1 MKWIKEIARYSKVK
15 NTFVL
20 YGNIYDIYGYES
32 EGRVLPLGMDK
43 FLSRYLREK
52 EGYKKIVKFDP
63 LFGFEGIDFDY
74 KKQDIILE
82 NAYNTIKELF
92 KEEGV
97 CIVLNFASRLQDI
110 ANNDFITF
118 LYKLFRDSM
127 NATPKMVNNEP
138 KYNLLI
144 FLIEKENDLPS
155 WFYMNNLSLRTIAVA
170 KPNDIQR
177 EHIASHILNT
187 FFNDYKEL
195 DKQKQKEILDFFV
208 SQTSGMY
215 AKEIISIAT
224 LGLRENLK
232 STQISEAIRRYK
244 IGILENPWANI
255 NKGKIKK
262 ADDIIKKRVIGQ
274 DEAVKKAVKIIKR
287 AFYNLSGAQFSRYSN
302 KPKGVLFLAGA
313 TGVGKTEL
321 AKSITELIFGSE
333 SNYIRFDMS
342 EFSKEHSDQRLIGA
356 PPGYVGYDV
365 GGELVNK
372 VKENPFSV
380 ILFDE
385 IEKAHPKILDIF
397 LQILDDGRLTSGS
410 GETIYFSESIII
422 FTSNLGIYK
431 EENGKRILNVSIED
445 DYENI
450 KNKIY
455 NEIENFFTIKINRP
469 EILNRIGKN
478 IVVFDFIRKENAY
491 KIFEKMLNN
500 VLYKLE
506 DEHKI
511 ELIIEDNV
519 KDVLKE
525 ESVKDLTMGG
535 RGIGNQLEDI
545 FINPL
550 AELLFDLD
558 IKEKDKVIINEII
571 KDGTNWKLSGYKLV

>member
-15 NTFVL
+15 SNFVL

-32 EGRVLPLGMDK
+32 EGRVLPLNMDK

-52 EGYKKIVKFDP
+52 EGYKKVIKYDP
-63 LFGFEGIDFDY
+63 LVGFEGIDFDY
-74 KKQDIILE
+74 SNRAILLE
-82 NAYNTIKELF
+82 DAYKTITELF
-92 KEEGV
+92 EEEGV
-97 CIVLNFASRLQDI
+97 CVVLNFSSRLQDI
-110 ANNDFITF
+110 ASNDFISF
-118 LYKLFRDSM
+118 MYKIFKDSL
-127 NATPKMVNNEP
+127 NTTPKMVDNEP

-155 WFYMNNLSLRTIAVA
+155 WFFMNNLSLKSIAVA
-170 KPNDIQR
+170 KPNDYQR
-177 EHIASHILNT
+177 EHIASYILNI
-187 FFNDYKEL
+187 FSDYKEL
-195 DKQKQKEILDFFV
+195 NQDKQKEILDFFV
-208 SQTSGMY
+208 SQTAGMY

-224 LGLRENLK
+224 LGLREKLK
-232 STQISEAIRRYK
+232 STQIAEAIRRYK
-244 IGILENPWANI
+244 VGVLENPWANI
-255 NKGKIKK
+255 NKEKIKQ
-262 ADDIIKKRVIGQ
+262 ANEIIQKRVIGQ
-274 DEAVKKAVKIIKR
+274 DEAVDKAVKIIKR
-287 AFYNLSGAQFSRYSN
+287 AFFNLSGAQFSRYSN

-321 AKSITELIFGSE
+321 AKSLTELIFGSE

-342 EFSKEHSDQRLIGA
+342 EFSKEHSDQRLLGA

-372 VKENPFSV
+372 VKEKPFSV

-410 GETIYFSESIII
+410 GETIYFSESIIV
-422 FTSNLGIYK
+422 FTTNLGVYK
-431 EENGKRILNVSIED
+431 EKDGRRVLNVSPND
-445 DYENI
+445 DFQEI
-450 KNKIY
+450 KTKIV
-455 NEIENFFTIKINRP
+455 NEIGNFFTIKLNRP

-478 IVVFDFIRKENAY
+478 IVVFDFIRKENGY
-491 KIFEKMLNN
+491 KIFEKMLQNI
-500 VLYKLE
+500 LYKLE

-511 ELIIEDNV
+511 ELVIEDNI
-519 KDVLKE
+519 KENLKE
-525 ESVKDLTMGG
+525 EVVKDLAMGG

-550 AELLFDLD
+550 AELLFELD
-558 IKEKDKVIINEII
+558 IKPKDKVIINDITKEN
-571 KDGTNWKLSGYKLV
+571 GNWILNGYKLV

>member
-15 NTFVL
+15 SSFVL
-20 YGNIYDIYGYES
+20 YGNIYDIFGYEES
-32 EGRVLPLGMDK
+32 GKIIPLNIDN
-43 FLSRYLREK
+43 FLGRYLKEK
-52 EGYKKIVKFDP
+52 EGYKKIVKFEP
-63 LFGFEGIDFDY
+63 LFGFSGVGFDFE
-74 KKQDIILE
+74 KKAVLLE
-82 NAYNTIKELF
+82 DAYNEIKELF
-92 KEEGV
+92 KEDGV
-97 CIVLNFASRLQDI
+97 CVILDFASRLQDI
-110 ANNDFITF
+110 ANNDFYSF
-118 LYKLFRDSM
+118 LYKLFRDSF
-127 NATPKMVNNEP
+127 NTTAKMVGGEP

-155 WFYMNNLSLRTIAVA
+155 WFYMNNLSLKTIAVA
-170 KPNDIQR
+170 KPNDNQR
-177 EHIASHILNT
+177 EHIASHILNI
-187 FFNDYKEL
+187 FSDYKKL
-195 DKQKQKEILDFFV
+195 NKAKQREILDFFV
-208 SQTSGMY
+208 SQTAGMY

-224 LGLRENLK
+224 LGLREGLK
-232 STQISEAIRRYK
+232 STQIAEAVRRYK
-244 IGILENPWANI
+244 VGVLENPWANI
-255 NKGKIKK
+255 NKEKIKK
-262 ADDIIKKRVIGQ
+262 AKEIIEKRVIGQ
-274 DEAVKKAVKIIKR
+274 DEAVTKAVSIIKR
-287 AFYNLSGAQFSRYSN
+287 AFFNLSGAQFSRYSN

-342 EFSKEHSDQRLIGA
+342 EFSKEHSDQRLLGA

-410 GETIYFSESIII
+410 GETIYFSECIII
-422 FTSNLGIYK
+422 FTTNLGIYK
-431 EENGKRILNVSIED
+431 EESNQRVLNVSFED
-445 DYENI
+445 DFIII
-450 KNKIY
+450 KEKVMS
-455 NEIENFFTIKINRP
+455 EIERFFTIKINRP

-478 IVVFDFIRKENAY
+478 IVVFDFIRKEFAY

-500 VLYKLE
+500 ILLKLQ

-511 ELIIEDNV
+511 ELVIQDRAKAI
-519 KDVLKE
+519 LQE
-525 ESVKDLTMGG
+525 ETTKDLSMGG
-535 RGIGNQLEDI
+535 RGIGNQLEEI

-550 AELLFDLD
+550 AEFLFEIEPKPNEKVVIED
-558 IKEKDKVIINEII
+558 IQKDEGI
-571 KDGTNWKLSGYKLV
+571 WKISGYKLD

>member
-15 NTFVL
+15 NSFVL

-32 EGRVLPLGMDK
+32 EGKVLPLGMDK

-52 EGYKKIVKFDP
+52 EGYKKIVKYDP

-74 KKQDIILE
+74 NNRAVLLDDVYK
-82 NAYNTIKELF
+82 TIQELF
-92 KEEGV
+92 KEDGV
-97 CIVLNFASRLQDI
+97 CVILNFASRFQDI
-110 ANNDFITF
+110 ANNDFVSF
-118 LYKLFRDSM
+118 MYKLFKDSF
-127 NATPKMVNNEP
+127 NSTPKMVENEP

-155 WFYMNNLSLRTIAVA
+155 WFFMNNLSLKSIAVA

-177 EHIASHILNT
+177 EYIASHILNI
-187 FFNDYKEL
+187 FSDYKEL
-195 DKQKQKEILDFFV
+195 DKEKQKEILDFFV
-208 SQTSGMY
+208 SQTAGMY
-215 AKEIISIAT
+215 AKEILSIAT
-224 LGLRENLK
+224 LGLREKLK
-232 STQISEAIRRYK
+232 STQIAEAIRRYK
-244 IGILENPWANI
+244 VGVLENPWANI
-255 NKGKIKK
+255 NKEKIKK
-262 ADDIIKKRVIGQ
+262 ANEIIQKRVIGQ
-274 DEAVKKAVKIIKR
+274 DESIDKAVKIIKR
-287 AFYNLSGAQFSRYSN
+287 AFFNLSGAQFSRYSN

-410 GETIYFSESIII
+410 GETIYFSESIIV
-422 FTSNLGIYK
+422 FTTNLGVYK
-431 EENGKRILNVSIED
+431 DENGKRVLNVTTKD
-445 DYENI
+445 DYEKI
-450 KNKIY
+450 KEKIVD
-455 NEIENFFTIKINRP
+455 EIENFFTLKINRP

-478 IVVFDFIRKENAY
+478 IVVFDFIRGENAY
-491 KIFEKMLNN
+491 KIFEKMLQNI
-500 VLYKLE
+500 LYKLE

-511 ELIIEDNV
+511 ELIIEENV
-519 KDVLKE
+519 KDILKE
-525 ESVKDLTMGG
+525 EATKDLTMGG

-550 AELLFDLD
+550 AEFLFELD
-558 IKEKDKVIINEII
+558 VKEKDKVVINEIT
-571 KDGTNWKLSGYKLV
+571 KDKNSWKLNGCKLA

>member
-15 NTFVL
+15 NSFVL

-32 EGRVLPLGMDK
+32 EGKVLPLGMDK

-52 EGYKKIVKFDP
+52 EGYKKVVKYDP

-74 KKQDIILE
+74 KNSTILLDDV
-82 NAYNTIKELF
+82 YKTIQELF
-92 KEEGV
+92 KEDGV
-97 CIVLNFASRLQDI
+97 CVILNFSSRLQDI
-110 ANNDFITF
+110 ANNDFVSF
-118 LYKLFRDSM
+118 MYKLFKYSL
-127 NATPKMVNNEP
+127 NSSPKMVENEP

-155 WFYMNNLSLRTIAVA
+155 WFYMNNLSLKSIAVA
-170 KPNDIQR
+170 KPSDIQR
-177 EHIASHILNT
+177 EHIASYILNI
-187 FFNDYKEL
+187 FSDYKEL
-195 DKQKQKEILDFFV
+195 NREKQKEILDFLV
-208 SQTSGMY
+208 SQTAGMY

-224 LGLRENLK
+224 LGLREKLK
-232 STQISEAIRRYK
+232 STQIAEAIRRYK
-244 IGILENPWANI
+244 VGVLENPWANI
-255 NKGKIKK
+255 NKEKIKK
-262 ADDIIKKRVIGQ
+262 ANEIIQKRVIGQ
-274 DEAVKKAVKIIKR
+274 DEAIDKAIKIIKR
-287 AFYNLSGAQFSRYSN
+287 AFFNLSGAQFSRYSN

-321 AKSITELIFGSE
+321 AKSVTELIFGSE

-410 GETIYFSESIII
+410 GETIYFSESIIV
-422 FTSNLGIYK
+422 FTTNLGVYK
-431 EENGKRILNVSIED
+431 DENGKRVLNVTTKD
-445 DYENI
+445 DYEKI
-450 KNKIY
+450 KEKIV
-455 NEIENFFTIKINRP
+455 NEIENFFTLRINRP

-478 IVVFDFIRKENAY
+478 IVVFDFIRRENAY
-491 KIFEKMLNN
+491 KIFKKMLQNI
-500 VLYKLE
+500 LYKLE

-511 ELIIEDNV
+511 ELIIEENV
-519 KDVLKE
+519 KDLLKE
-525 ESVKDLTMGG
+525 ESTKDLTMGG

-550 AELLFDLD
+550 AELLFELD
-558 IKEKDKVIINEII
+558 VKEKNKVVINELT
-571 KDGTNWKLSGYKLV
+571 KDENSWKLNGYKLT

>member
-15 NTFVL
+15 NSFVL
-20 YGNIYDIYGYES
+20 YGNIYDIFGYES

-43 FLSRYLREK
+43 YLSRYLREK
-52 EGYKKIVKFDP
+52 ENYKKVIKFDP

-74 KKQDIILE
+74 KKNDIILE
-82 NAYNTIKELF
+82 QAYETIIELF

-97 CIVLNFASRLQDI
+97 CVVLNFASRLQEI

-118 LYKLFRDSM
+118 MYKLFRYSFS
-127 NATPKMVNNEP
+127 ATPKMVENEP
-138 KYNLLI
+138 KHNLLI

-155 WFYMNNLSLRTIAVA
+155 WFYMNNLSLKSIAVA
-170 KPNDIQR
+170 KPNDFQR
-177 EHIASHILNT
+177 KHIASYILNI
-187 FFNDYKEL
+187 FDDYKSL
-195 DKQKQKEILDFFV
+195 DDKKQKEILDFFV
-208 SQTSGMY
+208 SQTAGMY

-224 LGLRENLK
+224 LGLREKLN

-244 IGILENPWANI
+244 VGVLENPWATI
-255 NKGKIKK
+255 DKDKIRK
-262 ADDIIKKRVIGQ
+262 AKEIIQKRVIGQ
-274 DEAVKKAVKIIKR
+274 DESVEKAVKIIKR
-287 AFYNLSGAQFSRYSN
+287 AFFNLSGAQFSRYSN

-342 EFSKEHSDQRLIGA
+342 EFSKEHSDQRLLGA
-356 PPGYVGYDV
+356 PPGYVVYDV

-372 VKENPFSV
+372 VKENPFNV

-385 IEKAHPKILDIF
+385 IEKANPKILDIF

-410 GETIYFSESIII
+410 GETIYFSESIIV
-422 FTSNLGIYK
+422 FTTNLGVYK
-431 EENGKRILNVSIED
+431 EKDNKKVLNVSIED
-445 DYENI
+445 KYENI
-450 KNKIY
+450 KEKIVD
-455 NEIENFFTIKINRP
+455 EIENFFAVKINRP

-478 IVVFDFIRKENAY
+478 IVVFDFIRKKNAY
-491 KIFEKMLNN
+491 KIFDKMLQNII
-500 VLYKLE
+500 YKLE

-511 ELIIEDNV
+511 EFIIEDDV
-519 KDVLKE
+519 KDVLRE
-525 ESVKDLTMGG
+525 ESVKDLSMGG
-535 RGIGNQLEDI
+535 RGIGNQLEDN

-550 AELLFDLD
+550 AEFLFELD
-558 IKEKDKVIINEII
+558 IKEKDRVVVNEIT
-571 KDGTNWKLSGYKLV
+571 KDGDSWKLNGYK

>member
-1 MKWIKEIARYSKVK
+1 MKWIKEISRYSKVK

-32 EGRVLPLGMDK
+32 EGKVLPLGMDK

-52 EGYKKIVKFDP
+52 EGYKKVIKYEP
-63 LFGFEGIDFDY
+63 LFGFVGIDFDY
-74 KKQDIILE
+74 DKRAIVLE
-82 NAYNTIKELF
+82 DAYKTITELF
-92 KEEGV
+92 NEDGV
-97 CIVLNFASRLQDI
+97 CVVLNFASRLQDI
-110 ANNDFITF
+110 ANNDFISF
-118 LYKLFRDSM
+118 MYKIFKYSL
-127 NATPKMVNNEP
+127 NATPKMTGNEP
-138 KYNLLI
+138 KHNLLI

-155 WFYMNNLSLRTIAVA
+155 WFFMNNLSLKSIAVA

-177 EHIASHILNT
+177 EQIASHILNIFT
-187 FFNDYKEL
+187 DYKTL
-195 DKQKQKEILDFFV
+195 DKSKQKEILNFFV
-208 SQTSGMY
+208 SQTAGMY

-224 LGLRENLK
+224 LGLREKLK
-232 STQISEAIRRYK
+232 SSQIAEAIRRYK
-244 IGILENPWANI
+244 VGVLENPWANI
-255 NKGKIKK
+255 NKEKIKK
-262 ADDIIKKRVIGQ
+262 ANEIIQKRVIGQ
-274 DEAVKKAVKIIKR
+274 DEAVDKAVKIIKR
-287 AFYNLSGAQFSRYSN
+287 AFFNLSGAQFSRYSN

-321 AKSITELIFGSE
+321 AKSLTELIFGSE

-410 GETIYFSESIII
+410 GETIYFSESVII
-422 FTSNLGIYK
+422 FTTNLGVYK
-431 EENGKRILNVSIED
+431 EEDGQRVLNVSTND
-445 DYENI
+445 NYEKI
-450 KNKIY
+450 KEKIV
-455 NEIENFFTIKINRP
+455 NEIERFFTLKINRP

-478 IVVFDFIRKENAY
+478 IVVFDFIRKGNAY
-491 KIFEKMLNN
+491 KIFEKMLHNI
-500 VLYKLE
+500 LYKLE

-511 ELIIEDNV
+511 ELIIENDV
-519 KDVLKE
+519 KEKLKE
-525 ESVKDLTMGG
+525 ESTKDLTMGG

-550 AELLFDLD
+550 AELLFELD
-558 IKEKDKVIINEII
+558 IKEKDKVVINEIT
-571 KDGTNWKLSGYKLV
+571 KDENSWKLNGYKLA

>member
-1 MKWIKEIARYSKVK
+1 MKWIKEISRYSKVK

-32 EGRVLPLGMDK
+32 EEKVLPLGMDK

-52 EGYKKIVKFDP
+52 EGYKKVIKYEP
-63 LFGFEGIDFDY
+63 LFGFVGIDFDY
-74 KKQDIILE
+74 DKRAIVLE
-82 NAYNTIKELF
+82 DAYKTITELF
-92 KEEGV
+92 NEDGV
-97 CIVLNFASRLQDI
+97 CVVLNFASRLQDI
-110 ANNDFITF
+110 ANNDFISF
-118 LYKLFRDSM
+118 MYKIFKYSL
-127 NATPKMVNNEP
+127 NATPKMTGNEP
-138 KYNLLI
+138 KHNLLI

-155 WFYMNNLSLRTIAVA
+155 WFFMNNLSLKSIAVA

-177 EHIASHILNT
+177 EQIASHILNIFT
-187 FFNDYKEL
+187 DYKTL
-195 DKQKQKEILDFFV
+195 DKSKQKEILNFFV
-208 SQTSGMY
+208 SQTAGMY

-224 LGLRENLK
+224 LGLREKLK
-232 STQISEAIRRYK
+232 SSQIAEAIRRYK
-244 IGILENPWANI
+244 VGVLENPWANI
-255 NKGKIKK
+255 NKEKIKK
-262 ADDIIKKRVIGQ
+262 ANEIIQKRVIGQ
-274 DEAVKKAVKIIKR
+274 DEAVDKAVKIIKR
-287 AFYNLSGAQFSRYSN
+287 AFFNLSGAQFSRYSN

-321 AKSITELIFGSE
+321 AKSLTELIFGSE

-410 GETIYFSESIII
+410 GETIYFSESVII
-422 FTSNLGIYK
+422 FTTNLGVYK
-431 EENGKRILNVSIED
+431 EEDGQRVLNVSTND
-445 DYENI
+445 NYEKI
-450 KNKIY
+450 KEKIV
-455 NEIENFFTIKINRP
+455 NEIERFFTLKINRP

-478 IVVFDFIRKENAY
+478 IVVFDFIRKGNAY
-491 KIFEKMLNN
+491 KIFEKMLHNI
-500 VLYKLE
+500 LYKLE

-511 ELIIEDNV
+511 ELIIENDV
-519 KDVLKE
+519 KEKLKE
-525 ESVKDLTMGG
+525 ESTKDLTMGG

-550 AELLFDLD
+550 AELLFELD
-558 IKEKDKVIINEII
+558 IKEKDKVVINEIT
-571 KDGTNWKLSGYKLV
+571 KDENSWKLNGYKLA